1 MFIFKS
7 CIKTLSV
14 SVWLHWLKLKRAPS
28 RALFNSGRLE
38 VLLGV
43 KAKIANNENG
53 WLNSFV
59 MLIDDWPHKLLQ
71 IVKNGVKIF
80 SNCNDLDLLLFM
92 KQLIYELKIRFS
104 KNYVT
109 NIDQT
114 FQQAHLFAL
123 QASKK
128 WSCGFFLFHCCRFHA
143 TF

>member
-80 SNCNDLDLLLFM
+80 SNCNDRDLLLFM

-104 KNYVT
+104 KKYVT

-114 FQQAHLFAL
+114 FQQAHL
-123 QASKK
+123 
-128 WSCGFFLFHCCRFHA
+128 
-143 TF
+143 